1 MTITL
6 RPYQVEAVH
15 SVRQAWRNG
24 VHSQLVAMA
33 TGLGKTE
40 VLLSILAEE
49 RAEHHLSRAL
59 VIAHRKELIE
69 QPAERIALHWTDKLP
84 TPGIVMA
91 ERNECNAQIVI
102 ATIQTLG
109 AAGRLEQLLRAGAF
123 SHVIVDEAH
132 HTVAASYL
140 DVIAALRIANPHL
153 YLLGVTATPKRTD
166 GAGLKRVFERVA
178 FRATIKDGIGKYKA
192 LSPFLALGVQ
202 LPVDISQVEIRGED
216 YDPEQLGSVL
226 DTNNAKDL
234 IIETWKKHASDRQ
247 TMVFTASV
255 AQARGLAQAFQ
266 EAGIAAAWASG
277 ETPKPQRAQI
287 INDFKAGLTQVVV
300 NCALWTEGFDAPS
313 IACIA
318 MVRPT
323 RSDTVYT
330 QAIGRGLRLAAG
342 KTDCLILDFQP
353 LGGRDLIMAG
363 DLLGKPQSQKKR
375 EAKALSEGTIS
386 EAFGI
391 NSEGMGINGDPDD
404 VITRA
409 LDLFAQSKIQWT
421 YDGAISTAGIGGNL
435 SLAIVSPQ
443 LQRIAQAE
451 KMQAAGEWRPDWE
464 LRLQQLRSYQV
475 FAIGDDKQPTAL
487 GSAGNWDDAVLLAN
501 EYADEHGDNTLAKRT
516 ASWRHSPPSDKQKDF
531 AIKLGCYRS
540 NMSRGACAQAIT
552 HSLALQQL
560 RRARVLK

>member
-6 RPYQVEAVH
+6 RPYQVEAVN
-15 SVRQAWRNG
+15 SVIQAWHNG

-49 RAEHHLSRAL
+49 RAAHRLSRAL

-69 QPAERIALHWTDKLP
+69 QPAERIARHWADKLP

-91 ERNECNAQIVI
+91 ERNEYGAQIVI

-109 AAGRLEQLLRAGAF
+109 AAGRLEQLLKAGAF
-123 SHVIVDEAH
+123 SHVIIDEAH
-132 HTVAASYL
+132 HAVAESYVN
-140 DVIAALRIANPHL
+140 VIAALRIANPHL

-166 GAGLKRVFERVA
+166 GAGLKRIFERVA

-202 LPVDISQVEIRGED
+202 LPVDISQVEIRGGD
-216 YDPEQLGSVL
+216 YDEEQLGSVL
-226 DTNNAKDL
+226 DADNAKDL
-234 IIETWKKHASDRQ
+234 IIETWRKHASNRQ

-255 AQARGLAQAFQ
+255 AQARGLATAFQ
-266 EAGIAAAWASG
+266 DAGIAAAWASG

-313 IACIA
+313 IACVA

-323 RSDTVYT
+323 RSDTVYV
-330 QAIGRGLRLAAG
+330 QAIGRGLRLAEG

-375 EAKALSEGTIS
+375 EAKALTEGTIS

-391 NSEGMGINGDPDD
+391 DGEGMGIDGDPDD

-421 YDGAISTAGIGGNL
+421 YDGVVSTAGIGGDL

-443 LQRIAQAE
+443 LQRIQHAE
-451 KMQAAGEWRPDWE
+451 NLKAAGEWRPDWE
-464 LRLQQLRSYQV
+464 LQLATLRAFQV
-475 FAIGDDKQPTAL
+475 FAIGEDRNPTAL
-487 GSAGNWDDAVLLAN
+487 GSAANWDDAVLLAN
-501 EYADEHGDNTLAKRT
+501 DYAEEHGDNTLSKRT
-516 ASWRHSPPSDKQKDF
+516 AGWRHSPPSDKQKAF
-531 AIKLGCYRS
+531 AERLGCFRP

-552 HSLALQQL
+552 HALALQQL